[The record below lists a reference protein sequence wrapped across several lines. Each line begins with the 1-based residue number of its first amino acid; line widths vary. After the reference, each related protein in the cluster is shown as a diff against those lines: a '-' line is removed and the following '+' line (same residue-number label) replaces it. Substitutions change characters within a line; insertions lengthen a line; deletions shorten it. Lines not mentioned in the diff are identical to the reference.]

1 MLTCSEYVT
10 SSHAINIMGFREET
24 LRVRPRMVQVIPRVW
39 HIDIG
44 CVTSGYHSEELL
56 SEKFGNQSCMSKCVG
71 DMVPLSLYR
80 YDKELEI
87 I

>member
-24 LRVRPRMVQVIPRVW
+24 LRVRPRMVQMIPKVW

-56 SEKFGNQSCMSKCVG
+56 SDKFGNQSCMSKCVG
-71 DMVPLSLYR
+71 DMVPLAIYR